1 MHAAAYNGSTACLLL
16 LLQYGVE
23 PDARNTKGLRPI
35 DLASRRGQTACEK
48 ILMEYQ
54 LHHHVN
60 NSYFDSV
67 LFLATLE
74 GHKRCRE
81 TLNSVKQQG
90 GTTAGVQEDSEL
102 VRPQSLMSLRRE
114 RSVRL
119 EHWGDWISYEDQNE
133 KSVFWYNHVEEKS
146 QRDAPTGVREG
157 SASSLT
163 KASMRLKR
171 EGDWIE
177 YTLPDGNVFYYNDK
191 NNEFQWERP
200 DDLSSTAA
208 VSQEWADEDER
219 LESDT
224 NIGGSTGDWMAFK
237 DPSTGLVFWYNH
249 ITDES
254 QWEPPE
260 EDKEVGDRR
269 ADTESRAD
277 GNSMVP
283 EENVRE
289 IDSVDDLFTP
299 R

>member
-1 MHAAAYNGSTACLLL
+1 MIK
-16 LLQYGVE
+16 Q
-23 PDARNTKGLRPI
+23 
-35 DLASRRGQTACEK
+35 
-48 ILMEYQ
+48 
-54 LHHHVN
+54 
-60 NSYFDSV
+60 
-67 LFLATLE
+67 
-74 GHKRCRE
+74 GHKQCRE

-90 GTTAGVQEDSEL
+90 DTTAGVQEDSAL

-219 LESDT
+219 LEGDT
-224 NIGGSTGDWMAFK
+224 GIGGSTGDWMAFK
-237 DPSTGLVFWYNH
+237 DPSTGLVFWYNQV
-249 ITDES
+249 TDES

-260 EDKEVGDRR
+260 EDREVGDRR

-283 EENVRE
+283 EDNVRE